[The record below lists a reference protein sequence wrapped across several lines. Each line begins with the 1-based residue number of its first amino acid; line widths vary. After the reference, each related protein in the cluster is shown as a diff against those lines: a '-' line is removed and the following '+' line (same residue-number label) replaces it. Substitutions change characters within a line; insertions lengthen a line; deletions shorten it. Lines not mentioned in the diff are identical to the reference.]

1 MFADGHGPF
10 GAGGPS
16 TITVNATI
24 APLGDHEVTDSIT
37 VRRLHDYFDVGVA
50 LVTYTDREPYADWES
65 HEVCSLNFSDPQ
77 SVHVDGKFQA
87 QFVPIENG
95 HNVSVFTQFRPA
107 KSGLQ
112 AVLLV
117 PCWKQKSEA
126 FGYPVSA
133 TEYSMY
139 PLKDPLYTVN
149 ATVSFRNP
157 YGYLPA
163 LLYGLFPFSGC
174 LSLLYGFV
182 DVCLV
187 VLINRHRKNA
197 LGIQY
202 MLLIVLLLSTGE
214 AVSWF
219 FTYRSL
225 NSTGQP
231 VCCPYPG
238 MLVFSTILK
247 ILAGMVARIA
257 TTLLCLGYG
266 VVRPSISGSELFV
279 VELFVV
285 SGLGVCYFISVGA
298 LEISHILNQSDGDEK
313 PPAVWELLV
322 MATNLCFAWWIFTSL
337 TLTKKNLS
345 AFGQTAKLSMYS
357 SLSRI
362 LGAYL
367 SMYSSLSRI
376 LGAYVLVSFFLM
388 AMEGAVYS
396 GSVLLDWQYVWL
408 IWAANRLLVFTMLL
422 IVTVIWRPRPN
433 GALYAQMDQ
442 VPVTPSSSDA
452 SGGGPRSGGTSRGIE
467 LVHRVVCALDEDTP
481 RAAKLPSIREDDAA
495 ERKSRQ
501 SEEEERKTWADSLT
515 RSVHPMS
522 PLPKRDPSSD
532 DDNGPDDH
540 DSDDLEHRIAEPEPG
555 AKAHTTGPSSGSMA
569 TAQDPQSPGPP
580 GVTDETADS
589 PGQQQ
594 QQPWNRAKSGRRLVF
609 ADENG
614 GVLAEISYSNR
625 THYSKQAGS
634 GPLPGGG
641 RGSVVADLV
650 RAGIAVV
657 VVVLDE
663 AAPTAAATVARHVGQ
678 AAA

>member
-1 MFADGHGPF
+1 MPRRCYGALALWLIMMICHAVGVALSSIHEVQGKSSGYKFTERMFADGHGPL
-10 GAGGPS
+10 GIGGPS
-16 TITVNATI
+16 TVTVNATI
-24 APLGDHEVTDSIT
+24 TALGDHEVSDTIT
-37 VRRLHDYFDVGVA
+37 VHRLHDYFDVGVVV
-50 LVTYTDREPYADWES
+50 VTYTDAEPYADWDN
-65 HEVCSLNFSDPQ
+65 HEVCSLNFSDPR

-95 HNVSVFTQFRPA
+95 HEVHVNTQFRPA

-112 AVLLV
+112 VVTLV
-117 PCWKQKSEA
+117 PCWKQKNEA

-133 TEYSMY
+133 SEYSIY
-139 PLKDPLYTVN
+139 PLKDPLYAVN

-197 LGIQY
+197 LGIQF

-214 AVSWF
+214 SVAWY

-225 NSTGQP
+225 NTTGKP

-279 VELFVV
+279 V

-298 LEISHILNQSDGDEK
+298 LEISHILNQSDGEEK

-337 TLTKKNLS
+337 TLTKKNLA
-345 AFGQTAKLSMYS
+345 AFGQTAKLGMYT

-362 LGAYL
+362 LT
-367 SMYSSLSRI
+367 
-376 LGAYVLVSFFLM
+376 AYVLVSFFLM

-396 GSVLLDWQYVWL
+396 GSVALDWQYIWL
-408 IWAANRLLVFTMLL
+408 IWAANRLLVFTILL
-422 IVTVIWRPRPN
+422 VVTVIWRPRPN

-442 VPVTPSSSDA
+442 IPMTPSAAATNGEDCGSLDNSE
-452 SGGGPRSGGTSRGIE
+452 SGRGIE

-481 RAAKLPSIREDDAA
+481 RARPPTASLSMSAVKTAPSIQEDV
-495 ERKSRQ
+495 
-501 SEEEERKTWADSLT
+501 DSL
-515 RSVHPMS
+515 
-522 PLPKRDPSSD
+522 
-532 DDNGPDDH
+532 
-540 DSDDLEHRIAEPEPG
+540 
-555 AKAHTTGPSSGSMA
+555 
-569 TAQDPQSPGPP
+569 
-580 GVTDETADS
+580 
-589 PGQQQ
+589 
-594 QQPWNRAKSGRRLVF
+594 
-609 ADENG
+609 
-614 GVLAEISYSNR
+614 
-625 THYSKQAGS
+625 
-634 GPLPGGG
+634 
-641 RGSVVADLV
+641 
-650 RAGIAVV
+650 
-657 VVVLDE
+657 
-663 AAPTAAATVARHVGQ
+663 
-678 AAA
+678 